1 MSDNLE
7 KKGPQDSA
15 RINVNESHEVRYW
28 TKALSISEEQLKEAV
43 KQVGVSAAAV
53 RAFVVKNH

>member
-15 RINVNESHEVRYW
+15 RINIHEPHEVRYW
-28 TKALSISEEQLKEAV
+28 TKALNITEERLRNVVKE
-43 KQVGVSAAAV
+43 VGVSANAV
-53 RAFVVKNH
+53 REHIKKH